1 MTDLHVAPAISV
13 EGELELPGDKSVS
26 HRALLMALLGTE
38 PVRIYGLAPGDDVM
52 ATLDAVEALG
62 ARVER
67 HAADDVTITGR
78 GMDFLP
84 EGTSVTV
91 DARNSGTLARLLA
104 GLACAQRGTV
114 TITGDASLSSRP
126 MGRIVNPLREMGG
139 AIQATPQSTLPLTV
153 GGHETGVLNAISY
166 VLPMASAQVQSA
178 ILFAGLYADGVTRVS
193 EPAAVRDHTE
203 RILKRAGALVA
214 RKGRT
219 VTIEPCKRLDSIGTR
234 IPADPSSAAPFILAA
249 TVLHGSLLRLPRVLS
264 AEGRN
269 GFIDVIERMG
279 GNIAITN
286 RRLIDGE
293 QVADLEVQHALNLNR
308 VGFDHIDVPRTIDEL
323 PLLGLAFHFCKGASA
338 VRGAGELRAKESDR
352 IVTLVRALRACGV
365 AAEERKDGFAIHGSG
380 SRPDGGGLV
389 DAAGDHR
396 IAMLGGIGGVVSR
409 RGVDIEDASCVD
421 VSYPGFFDVLDAISV
436 RDRSTH

>member
-52 ATLDAVEALG
+52 ATLDAVETLG

-67 HAADDVTITGR
+67 HAADDVTVTGR

-84 EGTSVTV
+84 EDANVTV

-139 AIQATPQSTLPLTV
+139 AIQATPQSTLPLIV

-203 RILKRAGALVA
+203 RILKRAGALVS

-308 VGFDHIDVPRTIDEL
+308 VGFDHIDVPRTID
-323 PLLGLAFHFCKGASA
+323 K
-338 VRGAGELRAKESDR
+338 
-352 IVTLVRALRACGV
+352 
-365 AAEERKDGFAIHGSG
+365 
-380 SRPDGGGLV
+380 
-389 DAAGDHR
+389 
-396 IAMLGGIGGVVSR
+396 
-409 RGVDIEDASCVD
+409 
-421 VSYPGFFDVLDAISV
+421 
-436 RDRSTH
+436 RSTWSW